1 MNAINRIRRNRNNI
15 KLTPQPVKEK
25 TTPDIKNILNNSPV
39 NAPDLP
45 PMTRNVAPQQTT
57 NVAQNTVNNELF
69 RTDPRNRDIA
79 AFLGANPEDVL
90 KNMQIARRTG

>member
-1 MNAINRIRRNRNNI
+1 M
-15 KLTPQPVKEK
+15 KEEE
-25 TTPDIKNILNNSPV
+25 TPDVRNILNTAPIQAPKIAPV
-39 NAPDLP
+39 SQ
-45 PMTRNVAPQQTT
+45 NVEPQQTT

-69 RTDPRNRDIA
+69 RTDPRNREIS